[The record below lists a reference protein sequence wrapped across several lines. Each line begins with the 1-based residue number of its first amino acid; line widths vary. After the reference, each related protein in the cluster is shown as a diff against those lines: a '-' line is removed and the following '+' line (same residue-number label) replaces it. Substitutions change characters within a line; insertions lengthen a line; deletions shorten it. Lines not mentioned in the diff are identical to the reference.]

1 MITWWELLLLSVVQG
16 VAEFLPISSSGHLV
30 VFESWLGISSD
41 VSDLN
46 IVLHAGTLVAILVV
60 YRRRIFEILTKDR
73 RLLGLVIVGTV
84 PAVIVGL
91 GVKLFLET
99 WLESPLIAGFCL
111 PLTGLMLFC
120 VRTDTIR
127 EKFYVVNFPGK
138 PHWELVVLR
147 LWPCFPGSLVAGAT
161 IAAGLGAGLNRA
173 EGGCGTLFLLAIP
186 ALSGAAV
193 LELVFCDRWGAV
205 ANTHYH
211 AGDGCP
217 CCCCCRIPVAL
228 WIAQNSQTG
237 EITTFWR
244 LVSAVRCCDFD
255 LAISVAGS
263 WDLEIPFRKNLQK
276 SDFSIKHANLSL
288 MRRG

>member
-111 PLTGLMLFC
+111 PLTGLMLFWC
-120 VRTDTIR
+120 DRHNSGEVLCGQLSWKAALGIGCAQA
-127 EKFYVVNFPGK
+127 VAVLPGIS
-138 PHWELVVLR
+138 R
-147 LWPCFPGSLVAGAT
+147 SGAT

-173 EGGCGTLFLLAIP
+173 EAAAYSFLLVIP

-193 LELVFCDRWGAV
+193 LELVSVIGGEPLQTPIIMLGTGALV
-205 ANTHYH
+205 A
-211 AGDGCP
+211 
-217 CCCCCRIPVAL
+217 
-228 WIAQNSQTG
+228 
-237 EITTFWR
+237 
-244 LVSAVRCCDFD
+244 AVVGF
-255 LAISVAGS
+255 
-263 WDLEIPFRKNLQK
+263 
-276 SDFSIKHANLSL
+276 LSL
-288 MRRG
+288 FGLLKILKQGKLRLFGVWCLLFGVVTLIWQFQ